1 MNNRKQQNLLIKFGP
16 RDIRRDKNGKIL
28 GYMVN
33 VQYAQ
38 DPSRL
43 KTNPNVYQSKTN
55 KVFYSISQIR
65 QIEKAAGKNMKY
77 YGQEYDEKLGRS
89 FETYTDTSNK
99 ADGFVFGVKGDL
111 MENAKADPKK
121 LILNTNSLQSFDG
134 DFENSLYNQ
143 KNYTNMAKQLDGY
156 KFSDQEN
163 DDMFKDLAHT
173 INKYVPNLDI
183 YSERVDPD
191 APGRNTYA
199 IRHNGKTFH
208 NVNSRV
214 AGRSLFKSMDKIKPS
229 LPVRIKHGLNTMRKN
244 LNIPEGENYF
254 TDFSFDDII
263 NGLKKA
269 MADELH
275 RANEN
280 SKNMVKGVKLGLSS
294 VLDAFKKAKNPSLV
308 LNKQNFNLAYLD
320 KKGYKHLAKN
330 LSVSGLLRLAGENT
344 DRVFGKKLTGFADQ
358 LDFMKHVNHIGFKL
372 DPSERQIDIQNL
384 DGPDEQQDQKQGE
397 EQFDK

>member
-28 GYMVN
+28 GYMVR

-38 DPSRL
+38 DPSLL

-55 KVFYSISQIR
+55 KVFYSIGQIR
-65 QIEKAAGKNMKY
+65 QIEKAAGKNVKY
-77 YGQEYDEKLGRS
+77 YGQEYDQKLGRN
-89 FETYTDTSNK
+89 FETYTNKPNK
-99 ADGFVFGVKGDL
+99 ASGFVLGVKGDL

-121 LILNTNSLQSFDG
+121 LILNTNNLRSFDG

-143 KNYTNMAKQLDGY
+143 KNYTNMAKQLAGH
-156 KFSDQEN
+156 KFTDQEN

-173 INKYVPNLDI
+173 INKYVPNLDV
-183 YSERVDPD
+183 YSEHVDYD
-191 APGRNTYA
+191 APGKNTYA
-199 IRHNGKTFH
+199 ILHNGKMFH

-214 AGRSLFKSMDKIKPS
+214 AGRSLFKSMDKTKPS
-229 LPVRIKHGLNTMRKN
+229 LPVRIKHGLSTIRKN

-269 MADELH
+269 MADELY

-280 SKNMVKGVKLGLSS
+280 SKNMTKGVKHGLSS

-320 KKGYKHLAKN
+320 KKGYTHLAKN

-344 DRVFGKKLTGFADQ
+344 DKALGKKLTGFADQ
-358 LDFMKHVNHIGFKL
+358 LDFMKHVNHMGFKL
-372 DPSERQIDIQNL
+372 DPSEKKIDIQNL
-384 DGPDEQQDQKQGE
+384 DGPDEKPDQKQDE
-397 EQFDK
+397 EQFDQ